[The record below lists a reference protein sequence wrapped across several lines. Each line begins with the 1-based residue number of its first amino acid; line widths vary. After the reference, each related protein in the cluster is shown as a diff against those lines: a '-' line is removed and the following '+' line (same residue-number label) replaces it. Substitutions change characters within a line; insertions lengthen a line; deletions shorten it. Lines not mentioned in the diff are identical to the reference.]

1 MHRYISA
8 LIAFVSLPFSA
19 AAVTPAQTLSAA
31 TETLEEFAS
40 PRHGNGRSSLAAAYG
55 VAVFPRV
62 TKPAL
67 AFGGRGGTGV
77 IFVKGR
83 DGVWS
88 EPVFAEI
95 AGVDADCT
103 GAVLLFTSPRGLERL
118 YASKGKFTLGVDAPA
133 GPADAEIQTYARSDG
148 RFVGTAL
155 GKAVIRPDAEANAA
169 YSRGG
174 RHGVRPETVKWDHTP
189 ASATDSF
196 IAAPRQSAQTGAQ
209 ASRPTNVPAS
219 PMAPPGVS
227 VPSASPAII
236 VMPQIVAPAQPV
248 GTAARP
254 PADKG
259 RLEVL
264 IGGAVVAAVGMMYQW
279 AKKKVLR
286 RAGVA

>member
-1 MHRYISA
+1 MHRHFAI
-8 LIAFVSLPFSA
+8 LIAFVSLPLSA

-31 TETLEEFAS
+31 TESLEDFAA
-40 PRHGNGRSSLAAAYG
+40 HGQGYGRSSLSAAYG
-55 VAVFPRV
+55 IAVFPRV

-67 AFGGRGGTGV
+67 AFAGRSGSGV
-77 IFVKGR
+77 IFVKAR
-83 DGVWS
+83 DGVWG

-95 AGVDADCT
+95 SGVDADCT
-103 GAVLLFTSPRGLERL
+103 GAVLLFTSPRSLERL

-133 GPADAEIQTYARSDG
+133 GPADAEIQTYARSNG
-148 RFVGTAL
+148 RFAGSAL

-174 RHGVRPETVKWDHTP
+174 RHGVRPETVNRPKTGTTRTMAPPSASTP
-189 ASATDSF
+189 
-196 IAAPRQSAQTGAQ
+196 
-209 ASRPTNVPAS
+209 PAS
-219 PMAPPGVS
+219 PP
-227 VPSASPAII
+227 II

-248 GTAARP
+248 GTAAHP
-254 PADKG
+254 PADKD

-286 RAGVA
+286 RVGVA